1 MVDGI
6 GTKIFRQEAKFI
18 AGAMTSAQIP
28 KLFLPQFAFVGK
40 SNVGKSSLINAITNR
55 KALARVSHT
64 PGRTQ
69 QINFFSL
76 AEKFI
81 LVDLPGYGFA
91 KVSHNKRASW
101 EHLITNY
108 LKNSQLLRKV
118 FLLVDARRGLKEHD
132 IEVIELL
139 KTYQRNYQVV
149 FTKTDQVK
157 DIDSFIKEMT
167 EDLDKINANN
177 QILLVSSRNGN
188 GIRELQKLI
197 VNDL

>member
-1 MVDGI
+1 MADGI

-18 AGAMTSAQIP
+18 AGAMASAQIP
-28 KLFLPQFAFVGK
+28 KPFLPQFAFVGK

-108 LKNSQLLRKV
+108 LKNSQLLRRV

-139 KTYQRNYQVV
+139 KTYQRNYQVI

-167 EDLDKINANN
+167 KDLDQINANN
-177 QILLVSSRNGN
+177 QILLVSSRTGG

>member
-1 MVDGI
+1 MADGI

-18 AGAMTSAQIP
+18 AGAMASAQIP

-101 EHLITNY
+101 EHLISNY
-108 LKNSQLLRKV
+108 LKNSQILRRV

-139 KTYQRNYQVV
+139 KTYQRNYQVI

-167 EDLDKINANN
+167 KDLDKINANN
-177 QILLVSSRNGN
+177 QILLVSSRTGG

>member
-1 MVDGI
+1 MADGI
-6 GTKIFRQEAKFI
+6 GTRIFRQEAKFV

-101 EHLITNY
+101 ESLITNY
-108 LKNSQLLRKV
+108 LKNSQLLRTV

-139 KTYQRNYQVV
+139 KTYQRGYQVV
-149 FTKTDQVK
+149 FTKIDQIK
-157 DIDSFIKEMT
+157 DIDAFIKAMKE
-167 EDLDKINANN
+167 ELDKINANN
-177 QILLVSSRNGN
+177 QILLVSSRKGD
-188 GIRELQKLI
+188 GVRELQKLI